1 MSAYHRRDP
10 KFGKD
15 ITDLAY
21 RSIAYFLEKG
31 SIVPLPRDIHPDL
44 LTERRGVFVSLK
56 KNGRLR
62 GCMGTFVP
70 QQENLALEVIHNALA
85 AAFED
90 PRFPP
95 VRPEELA
102 LLSISVDVLSPPEP
116 VENIEE
122 LDPRKFGIIVES
134 GFRKGLL
141 LPDIEGVDTV
151 EEQIRIAKAKAGIA
165 PREPVKIY
173 RFTVE
178 RFYRNDYL

>member
-1 MSAYHRRDP
+1 MSTHHRRDYR
-10 KFGKD
+10 FGKD

-31 SIVPLPRDIHPDL
+31 SIMPLPQDIHPGL
-44 LTERRGVFVSLK
+44 LTERRGAFVSLK
-56 KNGRLR
+56 KDGRLR
-62 GCMGTFVP
+62 GCVGTFVP
-70 QQENLALEVIHNALA
+70 QQENLALEVIHNAVA

-95 VRPEELA
+95 VRSEELA
-102 LLSISVDVLSPPEP
+102 LLSISVDVLSTPEL

-165 PREPVKIY
+165 PHEPVKIY